1 MNFENVRKTPTQHD
15 NDSTLAKQYL
25 ALTDWYVL
33 RLVETG
39 KPIPEEVVIKRAEAR
54 LLVGAQ

>member
-1 MNFENVRKTPTQHD
+1 MNFENVRKTQTQRD